1 MTARLEEEEA
11 LAARVRAAEARL
23 RGEEERRKS
32 GRDEAEAR
40 LRAEEEQESVRSAR
54 EAELRQR
61 LAAVEP

>member
-40 LRAEEEQESVRSAR
+40 LRAEGG
-54 EAELRQR
+54 L
-61 LAAVEP
+61 